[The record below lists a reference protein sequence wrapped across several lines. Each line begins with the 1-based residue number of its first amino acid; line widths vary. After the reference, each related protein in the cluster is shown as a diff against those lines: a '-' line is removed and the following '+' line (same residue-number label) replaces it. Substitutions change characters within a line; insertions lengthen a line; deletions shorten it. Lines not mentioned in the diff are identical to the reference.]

1 MLPPAQAVSSADL
14 CNAFWDSSVQS
25 LDQLGSPGKGGGS
38 IKDDSAEILFQFF
51 FLQEAVVSNAA
62 AGQGHPLFDVVHP
75 AFSLPTTASPVLQG
89 DLRDVFG
96 EAVVACDTPELT
108 G

>member
-1 MLPPAQAVSSADL
+1 M
-14 CNAFWDSSVQS
+14 
-25 LDQLGSPGKGGGS
+25 
-38 IKDDSAEILFQFF
+38 
-51 FLQEAVVSNAA
+51 SNAA